1 MLDRYMYKSLTGA
14 RTAAVVCFFK
24 NLGKNIINKTL
35 KYTSNTTVAAADMLL
50 NGEIQVDITSNV
62 TMCSEADLQLLL
74 QYPST
79 IVKILECTS

>member
-1 MLDRYMYKSLTGA
+1 
-14 RTAAVVCFFK
+14 
-24 NLGKNIINKTL
+24 
-35 KYTSNTTVAAADMLL
+35 MLL

-74 QYPST
+74 QYPFT

>member
-1 MLDRYMYKSLTGA
+1 
-14 RTAAVVCFFK
+14 
-24 NLGKNIINKTL
+24 
-35 KYTSNTTVAAADMLL
+35 MLL

>member
-1 MLDRYMYKSLTGA
+1 
-14 RTAAVVCFFK
+14 
-24 NLGKNIINKTL
+24 
-35 KYTSNTTVAAADMLL
+35 MLL

-62 TMCSEADLQLLL
+62 TMCSEAQLLL